1 MDINTIIN
9 DNNRYIVDY
18 VLPIKKREYIRT
30 DEYRRLEEH
39 TRSLEEY
46 IRDLEEHTRSLEEY
60 IRDLEERNRQ
70 WERIR
75 ASVPY
80 RIARKIKK
88 LIKKILGKEA

>member
-46 IRDLEEHTRSLEEY
+46 IRDLEE
-60 IRDLEERNRQ
+60 RNRQ

>member
-46 IRDLEEHTRSLEEY
+46 IRDLEEY